1 MTDGRLDDESLEAL
15 RIARFSLDH
24 AAVEIHWIRPDASL
38 AYVNE
43 AVCRALGYSRDEL
56 LRMTVFDIDPDF
68 TPERWLAQWDRV
80 KRQGTACFETRHRAR
95 DGRLIP
101 VEIVANYL
109 EYGGRELHCVVAVDI
124 TERRRAE
131 EERGRL
137 EAQVRHAQKLES
149 LGLLAGGIAHDFNNL
164 LVGILGNAGLALKE
178 APSESPIWQHLKR
191 VETAALRAADLT
203 NQMLAYAGKAR
214 FVTERVDL
222 SQLVREMVELLRV
235 SVSRKARI
243 DCGLAPGLPPVE
255 GDATQLR
262 QVVMNLITNASDAVG
277 ESGGVIRIATG
288 VVQVDDDFLRR
299 AALPEPLARGAHVFL
314 EVGDSGCGMDAGT
327 VARIFDPFFTTKFSG
342 RGLGLAAVLG
352 IVRGHRGAI
361 QVESEPGRGSTFRV
375 LLPAAESLAAAAP
388 APEARP
394 EAKWKGGGL
403 VLVVDDETFV
413 RQVAQVVLE
422 RGGFEV
428 LAAED
433 GRRGLEAFRGR
444 AAEIVAV
451 LLDMTMPDMSGDQVM
466 AEMQAIRPDVR
477 VILTSGFSQQD
488 TMARFGAS
496 GLAGFIQ
503 KPYRPDELLDKLR
516 EVLGT

>member
-1 MTDGRLDDESLEAL
+1 MSEDRLDDESLEAL

-24 AAVEIHWIRPDASL
+24 AAVEIYWIRPDASL

-68 TPERWLAQWDRV
+68 TPEQWPAHWERL
-80 KRQGTACFETRHRAR
+80 KHRGTACFETRHRAR

-101 VEIVANYL
+101 VEIVANHL
-109 EYGGRELHCVVAVDI
+109 EYSGRELHCVVAHDI
-124 TERRRAE
+124 TERKRAE
-131 EERGRL
+131 EDRRRL
-137 EAQVRHAQKLES
+137 EARVLHAQKLES

-164 LVGILGNAGLALKE
+164 LVGILGNAGLALME
-178 APSESPIWQHLKR
+178 APPESPIWKHLKR
-191 VETAALRAADLT
+191 LETAALRAADLT

-214 FVTERVDL
+214 VVTEQMDL
-222 SQLVREMVELLRV
+222 SQLVQEMVELLQV
-235 SVSRKARI
+235 SVSRKARLRC
-243 DCGLAPGLPPVE
+243 DLAPGLPPVE

-277 ESGGVIRIATG
+277 ESGGEIRIATG
-288 VVQVDDDFLRR
+288 VVEVDDGYLHR
-299 AALPEPLARGAHVFL
+299 AALPEPVAHGPHVFV
-314 EVGDSGCGMDAGT
+314 EVGDNGCGMDAGT
-327 VARIFDPFFTTKFSG
+327 LGRIFDPFFSTKFSG
-342 RGLGLAAVLG
+342 RGLGLASVLG
-352 IVRGHRGAI
+352 IVRSHRGAI

-375 LLPAAESLAAAAP
+375 LLPAAGSAVAERP
-388 APEARP
+388 APEAKAD
-394 EAKWKGGGL
+394 AKGSGGGI
-403 VLVVDDETFV
+403 VLVVDDEASV

-433 GRRGLEAFRGR
+433 GRRGLEVFRGR
-444 AAEIVAV
+444 AAEIAAV

-466 AEMQAIRPDVR
+466 AEMQVIRPDVR
-477 VILTSGFSQQD
+477 VILTSGFSRQD
-488 TMARFGAS
+488 TMERFGAS

-503 KPYRPDELLDKLR
+503 KPYRPEDLLGKVR
-516 EVLGT
+516 EVLGG